1 MKDSKQQN
9 WFVPYFLTFIMLDTF
24 PPNRAPW
31 FHYRNI
37 IFEYITK
44 LLNPLNAEL
53 NPIRHL
59 LALVG
64 ATIFSTLA
72 G

>member
-1 MKDSKQQN
+1 MQVGTTKDQGLYNKLSAA
-9 WFVPYFLTFIMLDTF
+9 VHSVALAAGTLTH
-24 PPNRAPW
+24 N
-31 FHYRNI
+31 
-37 IFEYITK
+37 ITK
-44 LLNPLNAEL
+44 FHLLKIQFNPSYAEL